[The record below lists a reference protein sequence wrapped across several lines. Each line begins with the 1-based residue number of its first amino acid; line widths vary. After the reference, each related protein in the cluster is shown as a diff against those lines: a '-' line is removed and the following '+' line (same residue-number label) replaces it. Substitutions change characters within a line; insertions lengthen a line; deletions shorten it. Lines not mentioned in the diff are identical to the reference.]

1 MMVASWTVPSM
12 PFTLQVNSDLTTTN
26 WTDLSVPAPLNYSTL
41 RNEALLPFDSTNQL
55 FRLKH

>member
-1 MMVASWTVPSM
+1 M